1 MSHDMASAFF
11 LTIMN
16 DSTSI
21 CAAIGN
27 TKKHSTT
34 KNCSATIVVY
44 NCMMWGLL
52 LARDSK

>member
-27 TKKHSTT
+27 TK
-34 KNCSATIVVY
+34 NIAPQRIAVQQ
-44 NCMMWGLL
+44 
-52 LARDSK
+52 